1 MSNFQGFVFQD
12 PNKKENLQ
20 EEQNSSIEAASNQA
34 IVTEEEDNVNS
45 RLQSYLD
52 ARSYF
57 SSRIEI
63 QEKRRLKALE
73 LQRRVFSWLNKHKLG
88 LAINAIQ

>member
-20 EEQNSSIEAASNQA
+20 EEQNSSIEAANNQA
-34 IVTEEEDNVNS
+34 TVTEEEDNVNS
-45 RLQSYLD
+45 RLQNYLD
-52 ARSYF
+52 ARSCF

-73 LQRRVFSWLNKHKLG
+73 LQRRVFSWLNKQKLV
-88 LAINAIQ
+88 LAINAIR

>member
-20 EEQNSSIEAASNQA
+20 EEENSSVEAANNQA
-34 IVTEEEDNVNS
+34 TVTEEEDNVNS
-45 RLQSYLD
+45 RLQNYLD

-73 LQRRVFSWLNKHKLG
+73 LQRRVFSWLNKQKLI
-88 LAINAIQ
+88 LAINAIR